1 MRIVFA
7 TYGTFGDVNPLIG
20 IGSELLRRGHTVILA
35 APEMFRSQAE
45 SSGLLFR
52 PVRPEQRPDDSA
64 MIAMIYDRKRG
75 TERGLREFLFPAL
88 RDSYDD
94 LLRVVGEEGGADLF
108 VSSELAYAGPLV
120 AEITGVPW
128 ASYVLAPFSFFSGYD
143 PPVLPPY
150 PLLSLALA
158 RVPGAAHMLRPFAR
172 VITRSWCA
180 PVYALRRELGLPR
193 GPSPL
198 FDAKHAPGLVLALF
212 SPLLGAPQAD
222 WPANTRQCGF
232 VFYDRD
238 AEHAALPQD
247 LAAFLDAGPPPLV
260 FTLGSAAVLDP
271 GEFWAQSAEAAR
283 LLGMRAVLLTG
294 KHADTPPDSSELCHA
309 GYAPYSLLFPRAAVI
324 IHQGGVGTTA
334 QALKASKP
342 MLVMP
347 YSHDQPDNA
356 RRMQR
361 LGVARVLPRER
372 YTAGKAAYLIRQ
384 LLNDRTCA
392 ARAAEAA
399 ARMSSEDGLPAACDA
414 LEAAA
419 RRLSSLRKHTKT
431 AIQNL

>member
-7 TYGTFGDVNPLIG
+7 TFGTFGDVNPLIG
-20 IGSELLRRGHTVILA
+20 IGSELCQRGHTVVLA
-35 APEMFRSQAE
+35 APEMFRQQAYAG
-45 SSGLLFR
+45 GLAFAPL
-52 PVRPEQRPDDSA
+52 RPDQDPTDSA
-64 MIAMIYDRKRG
+64 MIAMVYDRKRG

-88 RDSYDD
+88 RDSYHD
-94 LLRVVGEEGGADLF
+94 LLAVVQADGGADLL
-108 VSSELAYAGPLV
+108 VSSELAYAAPLV
-120 AEITGVPW
+120 AEFTGIPW

-150 PLLSLALA
+150 PILSQMLAN
-158 RVPGAAHMLRPFAR
+158 VPGTGHLLRPFAR
-172 VITRSWCA
+172 VITRSWCK
-180 PVYALRRELGLPR
+180 PVFALRRELGLSR
-193 GPSPL
+193 GESPL

-222 WPANTRQCGF
+222 WPANTEQCGF

-238 AEHAALPQD
+238 SEHSTLSPE
-247 LAAFLDAGPPPLV
+247 LEAFLQAGPPPLV

-271 GEFWAQSAEAAR
+271 GDFWKQSTEAAR

-294 KHADTPPDSSELCHA
+294 KHIATQPDSHNICRV
-309 GYAPYSLLFPRAAVI
+309 GYAPYSLLFPRAAAI

-334 QALKASKP
+334 QALRAGKP

-361 LGVARVLPRER
+361 LGVAKVLLRER
-372 YTAGKAAYLIRQ
+372 YTG
-384 LLNDRTCA
+384 
-392 ARAAEAA
+392 ARAATRLRTLLRDESYTREALVA
-399 ARMSSEDGLPAACDA
+399 KARMEKEDGLHSACDA

-419 RRLSSLRKHTKT
+419 TRGAQR
-431 AIQNL
+431 

>member
-20 IGSELLRRGHTVILA
+20 LGSELLQRGHTVVLA
-35 APEMFRSQAE
+35 APEMFRRQAQA
-45 SSGLLFR
+45 SGLQFS
-52 PVRPEQRPDDSA
+52 PVRPEQRPDDAA

-88 RDSYDD
+88 RDSYAD
-94 LLRVVGEEGGADLF
+94 LLRVIGEEGGADLF

-120 AEITGVPW
+120 AEVTGVPW

-158 RVPGAAHMLRPFAR
+158 KLPGAAHLLRPFAR
-172 VITRSWCA
+172 VVTRSWCA
-180 PVYALRRELGLPR
+180 PVYELRRELGLSR
-193 GPSPL
+193 GASPL

-212 SPLLGAPQAD
+212 SPLLGAPQVD

-238 AEHAALPQD
+238 AEHAALPAE

-271 GEFWAQSAEAAR
+271 GDFWQQSAEAAR
-283 LLGMRAVLLTG
+283 LLGRRAVLLTG
-294 KHADTPPDSSELCHA
+294 KHAYTPLDTADICHA
-309 GYAPYSLLFPRAAVI
+309 GYAPYSLLFPRAAAI

-334 QALKASKP
+334 QALRAGKP

-372 YTAGKAAYLIRQ
+372 YTAR
-384 LLNDRTCA
+384 RA
-392 ARAAEAA
+392 ARSLAMLLSGPDYTKRA
-399 ARMSSEDGLPAACDA
+399 ARTATNLSAEDGLHSACDA

-419 RRLSSLRKHTKT
+419 TPCGNKIT
-431 AIQNL
+431 Q